1 MADKN
6 AGRKLSRSFKVNLL
20 PDAIVEQK
28 FVGQVG
34 SELVVGRFRN
44 GKETLSIC
52 VVKEIKEPGF
62 INTWDETLQQWFAFT
77 ISERPALVKLYN
89 NSV

>member
-1 MADKN
+1 MVDKN
-6 AGRKLSRSFKVNLL
+6 VGRKLSRSFKVNLL

-34 SELVVGRFRN
+34 SELVVSRFRN

-52 VVKEIKEPGF
+52 VVKEIGESGF

-77 ISERPALVKLYN
+77 VSGRPKLVKLYK
-89 NSV
+89 ST